1 MSKLSQGSVEAYLL
15 ASEEA
20 DDDTVKSHPLMEF
33 EIAVQDALLECVEQ
47 SSAPKEAAQQL
58 KAIALEEGISN
69 IGLAL

>member
-1 MSKLSQGSVEAYLL
+1 
-15 ASEEA
+15 
-20 DDDTVKSHPLMEF
+20 MEF
-33 EIAVQDALLECVEQ
+33 EIPVQDALLECVEQ